1 MIPPYFRFFRPR
13 FRPGRVF
20 VTLTALDVLR
30 NAGVSPIELLLRHV
44 SGDWGNLSDSD
55 RQQNDLSLTVGLRL
69 LSSYAFPTGEN
80 VWIITEWDRSS
91 TTILLADEY

>member
-20 VTLTALDVLR
+20 VTLTALEVLR
-30 NAGVSPIELLLRHV
+30 NGRISPVELLLRHV
-44 SGDWGNLSDSD
+44 SGDWGDLSESD
-55 RQQNDLSLTVGLRL
+55 CQQNELSLEAGLRL
-69 LSSYAFPTGEN
+69 LSSYALPTGED

-91 TTILLADEY
+91 TTILVSGEF